1 MGSPLGPILVSLF
14 LSHHEENRLNECPV
28 EFEPTFDRKYVDD
41 IFVLF
46 ASRDCAHSFR
56 IYMFS
61 KHHTLHSS
69 LEQRNLT
76 QLHFYMSKFV
86 AKMISLLP
94 VFTGNQHLVEFSP
107 NASVSLKHSKKED
120 FYTRYYID
128 VSTYALILKHFIWRL
143 TF

>member
-56 IYMFS
+56 IYMS
-61 KHHTLHSS
+61 PTHQTLHSS
-69 LEQRNLT
+69 LEHEELNST
-76 QLHFYMSKFV
+76 SFLHVKICCKNDKFATSV
-86 AKMISLLP
+86 HRKPTFSGI
-94 VFTGNQHLVEFSP
+94 FT
-107 NASVSLKHSKKED
+107 KCKC
-120 FYTRYYID
+120 
-128 VSTYALILKHFIWRL
+128 FIE
-143 TF
+143 T